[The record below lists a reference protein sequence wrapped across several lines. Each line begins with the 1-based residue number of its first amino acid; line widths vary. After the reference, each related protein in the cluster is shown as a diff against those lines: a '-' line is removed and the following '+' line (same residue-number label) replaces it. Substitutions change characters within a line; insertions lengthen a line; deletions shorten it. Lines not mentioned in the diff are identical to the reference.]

1 MNLVHFFFFLNKM
14 YILKKNVIQNKIPNL
29 AIPNIAISATAK
41 LSMNISEESVHMQF
55 FEHESKK

>member
-1 MNLVHFFFFLNKM
+1 M

-41 LSMNISEESVHMQF
+41 LSMNISEKSVHMQF